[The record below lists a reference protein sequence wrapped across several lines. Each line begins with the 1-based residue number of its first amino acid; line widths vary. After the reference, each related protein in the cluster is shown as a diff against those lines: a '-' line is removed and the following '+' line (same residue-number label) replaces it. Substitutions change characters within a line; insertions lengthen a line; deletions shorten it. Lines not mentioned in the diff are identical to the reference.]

1 MTVQDN
7 NLIGERLPNEQI
19 EDEALRAHYEQLDTV
34 DLRRLESQVKSLKG
48 SQFQPIAFRKKTT
61 HVTNVAAETTM

>member
-1 MTVQDN
+1 MTVQDS

-19 EDEALRAHYEQLDTV
+19 EDEVLRAHYEQLDTV
-34 DLRRLESQVKSLKG
+34 DLRRLENQVKSLKG

-61 HVTNVAAETTM
+61 HVTAIPAEISM